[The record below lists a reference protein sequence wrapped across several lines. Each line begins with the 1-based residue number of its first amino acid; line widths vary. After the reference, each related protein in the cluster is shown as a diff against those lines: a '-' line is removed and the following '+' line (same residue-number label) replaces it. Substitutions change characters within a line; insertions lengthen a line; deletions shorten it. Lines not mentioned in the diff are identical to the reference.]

1 MVDRMDS
8 STLRTLAGDAGS
20 DDPIVA
26 LRAISRMH
34 RELDQ
39 IEAVAVRRARNAN
52 ATWQLIALALGVS
65 KQAVHKKYGRM

>member
-8 STLRTLAGDAGS
+8 TTLRTLAGDAGS

-26 LRAISRMH
+26 LRAISRLH
-34 RELDQ
+34 RELDR

-65 KQAVHKKYGRM
+65 KQAVHQKYGRM